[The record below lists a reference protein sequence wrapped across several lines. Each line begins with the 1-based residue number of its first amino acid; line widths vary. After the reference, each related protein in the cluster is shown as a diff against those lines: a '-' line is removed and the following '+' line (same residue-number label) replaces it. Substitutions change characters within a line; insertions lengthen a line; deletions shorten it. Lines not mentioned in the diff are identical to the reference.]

1 MWVGPRVGPRW
12 SQSPI
17 WGLELSSNMTS
28 TSEWQVVMKHLKMWP
43 QTETCGECNLHTGFG
58 RLSTKN
64 NSFSYWLHIEMK
76 AFWIYWLKYD
86 IKTNFSYLFLFPNM
100 VMRLLWIT
108 LSGSY
113 YISIR
118 EHYPGG
124 CSRQMEGETGPWVHR
139 EELRPWKSQAARGKN
154 K

>member
-86 IKTNFSYLFLFPNM
+86 IKTNFTYLFLFPNM

-108 LSGSY
+108 LLAHIIFLLESTILEAVADRWKGKQVLEFTGKSWG
-113 YISIR
+113 
-118 EHYPGG
+118 PG
-124 CSRQMEGETGPWVHR
+124 RVKP
-139 EELRPWKSQAARGKN
+139 LAGKIN
-154 K
+154 